1 MVHKDHSIKTRS
13 VELIQLQ
20 LMTFMGHKRQ
30 LILFNIKLCF
40 ILLFMTEFF

>member
-1 MVHKDHSIKTRS
+1 MVHKDHSIKMSS

-30 LILFNIKLCF
+30 PILFEHQA
-40 ILLFMTEFF
+40 LFYYHVYDR